1 MKEKV
6 SFWRSCGLALL
17 CWTTIGIILGW
28 GLFADNR
35 DHGNYLPYAH
45 YFVWEAAEVY
55 SWALLTPFLFVFAR
69 RYPFDREH
77 WFQRLLQYALFTAG
91 VIMVRPVLTALGWF
105 YRPDQHE
112 SFLATVL
119 HLGRKE
125 MTGTIQITVVLFI
138 LSAYQ
143 NARRESRWRQL
154 REAELESRVST
165 AELQMLRMQLHP
177 HFLFNSLQ
185 AAMVL
190 IHENPAAAENV
201 LQRLSELL
209 RVALDDMRS
218 MQVPL
223 KQEIV
228 FLENYV
234 EIQKQRFQERLDVR
248 LEIASD
254 ALPIP
259 VPSLLLQP
267 LVENAIHHGIGKN
280 IGSDVIEVT
289 ARRHGQDLLL
299 QVKNMASDLGSDTEP
314 SGNGVGLKNT
324 RARLQQM
331 YGDQAFV
338 ELTPLSPRGV
348 CATVKLPVE
357 RPA

>member
-6 SFWRSCGLALL
+6 SFWRSFGVSLL
-17 CWTTIGIILGW
+17 WWTVIGIILGW
-28 GLFADNR
+28 GLFADDR
-35 DHGNYLPYAH
+35 DHANYLPYTH
-45 YFVWEAAEVY
+45 YFVWEAAEAY
-55 SWALLTPFLFVFAR
+55 SWALLTPFLFLFTR
-69 RYPFDREH
+69 RYPFDRQH
-77 WFQRLLQYALFTAG
+77 WIQRLLQYALLTAG
-91 VIMVRPVLTALGWF
+91 VIMVRPVLTGLAWF
-105 YRPDQHE
+105 YRPDQHQ
-112 SFLATVL
+112 SFGATVL

-125 MTGTIQITVVLFI
+125 MIGTIQIIIVLFI

-143 NARRESRWRQL
+143 NARREARWRQL
-154 REAELESRVST
+154 RQAELESRVST

-185 AAMVL
+185 AATQL
-190 IHENPAAAENV
+190 IHENPAAAEIV

-223 KQEIV
+223 KQEIA
-228 FLENYV
+228 FLKNYV

-248 LEIASD
+248 LEIAPD
-254 ALPIP
+254 ALPVP

-280 IGSDVIEVT
+280 KGSDVVEVT
-289 ARRHGQDLLL
+289 AQRHGQELLL
-299 QVKNMASDLGSDTEP
+299 QVKNRASDLGSDTEP

-331 YGDQAFV
+331 YGDQASL
-338 ELTPLSPRGV
+338 ELTQLSPRGV

-357 RPA
+357 SPA